1 MSTPTSSA
9 STSSPPPSNIAM
21 MEDDDDDD
29 DDDEPVDVLPKLREE
44 CMSGCKKEIDNY
56 KACEERIAE
65 KGHGDCESWY
75 FDQLACVDKC
85 VVPKLFEYT
94 K

>member
-1 MSTPTSSA
+1 MNISSNRITFKKTNPHKPSASNPPLIFPLSQSTPTSSA

-44 CMSGCKKEIDNY
+44 CMSGCKKEIDN
-56 KACEERIAE
+56 
-65 KGHGDCESWY
+65 
-75 FDQLACVDKC
+75 
-85 VVPKLFEYT
+85 
-94 K
+94 